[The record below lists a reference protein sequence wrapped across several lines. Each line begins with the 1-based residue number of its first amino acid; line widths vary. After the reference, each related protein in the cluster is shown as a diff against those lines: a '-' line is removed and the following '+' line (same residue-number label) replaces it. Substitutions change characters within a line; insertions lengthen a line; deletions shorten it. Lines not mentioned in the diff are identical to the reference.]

1 MPSFLKG
8 KIMKPWL
15 VQHKIQLSIV
25 AVFFIFMDYL
35 SYLFRVTASGNAVS
49 GIQYLFEKPSLLLW
63 AFPISLH
70 PSDLLIALI
79 SSVMLLLF
87 LLERQQN
94 RKKFR
99 KGQEHGSARWGKPKQ
114 DLKGMY
120 DSDEDENNIILSS
133 ETRLVLNDKGVR
145 ADLRRNKNV
154 LVVGGSGSGKTRFVV
169 KPNIMQM
176 NADFVITDP
185 KGTIINEVGYILK
198 KKRNY
203 KIKIFNL
210 INLEKSMCYNPFS
223 YIKDEKDIL
232 KVIDTI
238 IRNTSPGTDNKEDFW
253 VKAERLL
260 YQAYIS
266 VILEYFPDDEKH
278 LGTLVELLQMSH
290 TSMNDE
296 NYKNS
301 IDLMFE
307 EIEENAP
314 DSFAAKQ
321 YRAYKLAAG
330 ETAKS
335 ILISCAARLSPVNIP
350 AVRNLLSKDELK
362 LDKLGN
368 DNRPNALFVII
379 PDTDPTFNFII
390 SIMYSQMFNLLA
402 TIADEEYGGSMP
414 RHIRFLLDEFANIG
428 EIPNFDKLIATIRSR
443 NISAMPI
450 LQALSQLKTIY
461 KDNSETIIGNC
472 DSFIFLGGKETSTVK
487 SLSEWLGKETID
499 DFNISRTR
507 SQTDSYGQNYSKLGR
522 DLMTQDEILTM
533 PSDECIVMIRGMSPF
548 KDKKYDITKHPMYT
562 YHGEFGGKYWF
573 DVATYLQKLR
583 AKRKK
588 ALQETVENSNADSAQ
603 SENTE
608 NSISD
613 GEHVIT
619 AEEVFFARDANR
631 TFQTTLSEIRNS

>member
-8 KIMKPWL
+8 KIMKLWFI
-15 VQHKIQLSIV
+15 QRRIQLSII
-25 AVFFIFMDYL
+25 AVFFIFIDYL
-35 SYLFRVTASGNAVS
+35 SYFFRFTASGNAVL
-49 GIQYLFEKPSLLLW
+49 GIRYLFEKPSLLLL

-70 PSDLLIALI
+70 PRDLLFASILSI
-79 SSVMLLLF
+79 MLFLF
-87 LLERQQN
+87 LLERQRN

-99 KGQEHGSARWGKPKQ
+99 KGQEHGSAQWGKPKQ

-120 DSDEDENNIILSS
+120 DSAEDENNIILSS

-260 YQAYIS
+260 YQAYIA
-266 VILEYFPDDEKH
+266 VILEYFPEDERN
-278 LGTLVELLQMSH
+278 LGTLVDLLQMSQ
-290 TSMNDE
+290 TSMSDE

-335 ILISCAARLSPVNIP
+335 ILISCAARLSPINIP

-499 DFNISRTR
+499 DYNISRTR
-507 SQTDSYGQNYSKLGR
+507 SQSDSYGQNYSKLGR

-573 DVATYLQKLR
+573 DVSTYLQKLR

-588 ALQETVENSNADSAQ
+588 TLKEEGENPNEESGQNDESQISNA
-603 SENTE
+603 
-608 NSISD
+608 
-613 GEHVIT
+613 EHVIT
-619 AEEVFFARDANR
+619 AEEVFFSSDVNR
-631 TFQTTLSEIRNS
+631 VFQTSLSQVKDK

>member
-8 KIMKPWL
+8 KIMKLWFI
-15 VQHKIQLSIV
+15 QRRIQLSIV
-25 AVFFIFMDYL
+25 AVFFIFIDYL
-35 SYLFRVTASGNAVS
+35 SYFFRFTASGNAVL
-49 GIQYLFEKPSLLLW
+49 GIRYLFEKPSLLLL

-70 PSDLLIALI
+70 PRDLLVA
-79 SSVMLLLF
+79 SLLSIMFFLF
-87 LLERQQN
+87 LLERQRN

-120 DSDEDENNIILSS
+120 DSAEDENNIILSS

-185 KGTIINEVGYILK
+185 KGTIISEVGYILK

-260 YQAYIS
+260 YQAYIA
-266 VILEYFPDDEKH
+266 VILEYFPEDERN
-278 LGTLVELLQMSH
+278 LGTLVDLLQMSQ
-290 TSMNDE
+290 TSMSDE

-335 ILISCAARLSPVNIP
+335 ILISCAARLSPINIP

-499 DFNISRTR
+499 DYNISRTR
-507 SQTDSYGQNYSKLGR
+507 SQSDSYGQNYSKLGR

-573 DVATYLQKLR
+573 DVSTYLQKLR

-588 ALQETVENSNADSAQ
+588 TLKEEDENPNEESGQNDESQISNA
-603 SENTE
+603 
-608 NSISD
+608 
-613 GEHVIT
+613 EHVIT
-619 AEEVFFARDANR
+619 AEEVFFSSDVNR
-631 TFQTTLSEIRNS
+631 VFQTSLSQVKDK

>member
-8 KIMKPWL
+8 KIMKLWFI
-15 VQHKIQLSIV
+15 QRRIQLSIV
-25 AVFFIFMDYL
+25 AVFFIFIDYL
-35 SYLFRVTASGNAVS
+35 SYFFRFTASGNAVL
-49 GIQYLFEKPSLLLW
+49 GIRYLSEKPSLLLL

-70 PSDLLIALI
+70 PRDLLVASILSI
-79 SSVMLLLF
+79 MFFLF
-87 LLERQQN
+87 LLERQRN

-120 DSDEDENNIILSS
+120 DSAEDENNIILSS

-260 YQAYIS
+260 YQAYIA
-266 VILEYFPDDEKH
+266 VILEYFPEDERN
-278 LGTLVELLQMSH
+278 LGTLVDLLQMSQ
-290 TSMNDE
+290 TSMSDE

-335 ILISCAARLSPVNIP
+335 ILISCAARLSPINIP

-499 DFNISRTR
+499 DYNISRTR
-507 SQTDSYGQNYSKLGR
+507 SQSDSYGQNYSKLGR

-573 DVATYLQKLR
+573 DVSTYLQKLR
-583 AKRKK
+583 AKCKK
-588 ALQETVENSNADSAQ
+588 TLKEEGENPNEESGQNDESQISNA
-603 SENTE
+603 
-608 NSISD
+608 
-613 GEHVIT
+613 EHVIT
-619 AEEVFFARDANR
+619 AEEVFFSSDVNR
-631 TFQTTLSEIRNS
+631 VFQTSLSQVKDK